1 MKQLTPKQELFCR
14 EYLKDLN
21 ATQAA
26 IRAGYSEK
34 TANEQASR
42 LLANVSIQNF
52 VVHLKAE
59 RCEEVGVDAA
69 YVLRRLVEIDQMD
82 VLDIMKDDM
91 SLKPVS
97 DWPAP
102 WRRYLSGVDVAEM
115 FEGRGDDREMVGILK
130 KIKWPDKVKN
140 LELLGKHVTVQAF
153 KEQIS
158 NEHTGKD
165 GGPIEYADI
174 SAEELEERLKELGH
188 GRHRSQLAEKQAD
201 S

>member
-1 MKQLTPKQELFCR
+1 MAKLTDKQELFAR

-42 LLANVSIQNF
+42 LLANVNIQNF
-52 VVHLKAE
+52 VAELKAE
-59 RCEEVGVDAA
+59 RVEKTGIDAA

-82 VLDIMKDDM
+82 VLDILKDDGG
-91 SLKPVS
+91 LKPITE
-97 DWPAP
+97 WPKT
-102 WRRYLSGVDVAEM
+102 WRTTLSGLDINTTITNFDETTT
-115 FEGRGDDREMVGILK
+115 ENILK

-140 LELLGKHVTVQAF
+140 LELLGKHVSVQAF
-153 KEQIS
+153 KEQIA
-158 NEHTGKD
+158 NEHTGKN
-165 GGPIEYADI
+165 GGPIEYTDLTE
-174 SAEELEERLKELGH
+174 EELDERLKELGH
-188 GRHRSQLAEKQAD
+188 GRHRSQLSEKQAD